1 MAPYYISFPWPNYQE
16 YMEEEWF
23 KKETY
28 YDCNR
33 NVYLIPIDRVHITS
47 ISIDYKYTKIW
58 RVNEKLIISDTIEE
72 AIKLYKLWA
81 KEFNKSTDIINVKAI
96 GDNQIPENYDVMISD
111 IK

>member
-1 MAPYYISFPWPNYQE
+1 MVPYYIAFPWPDYQE

-23 KKETY
+23 REASY

-47 ISIDYKYTKIW
+47 IDYKDTKIW

>member
-1 MAPYYISFPWPNYQE
+1 MVPYYIAFPFPDYQE

-23 KKETY
+23 REESH
-28 YDCNR
+28 YDCDR
-33 NVYLIPIDRVHITS
+33 DVYLIPINRVHIT
-47 ISIDYKYTKIW
+47 SIDYKYTKIW

>member
-1 MAPYYISFPWPNYQE
+1 MAQKYIALSWPDYQE

-23 KKETY
+23 REETY

-47 ISIDYKYTKIW
+47 IDYKYTRIWKIN
-58 RVNEKLIISDTIEE
+58 RKLIISDTIEE

-81 KEFNKSTDIINVKAI
+81 IDFDNYPTDIINVKAV
-96 GDNQIPENYDVMISD
+96 GDNQIPEDYDVLILD
-111 IK
+111 VK

>member
-1 MAPYYISFPWPNYQE
+1 MVQKYIALSWPGYQE

-23 KKETY
+23 REESY
-28 YDCNR
+28 YDNNR
-33 NVYLIPIDRVHITS
+33 SVYLIPIDRVHITS
-47 ISIDYKYTKIW
+47 IDYKYTKIW
-58 RVNEKLIISDTIEE
+58 RVNGKLIISDTIEE

-81 KEFNKSTDIINVKAI
+81 TEFNKSTDIINVKAI

>member
-1 MAPYYISFPWPNYQE
+1 MVQKYIALSWPDYQE

-23 KKETY
+23 REESY
-28 YDCNR
+28 YDNNR
-33 NVYLIPIDRVHITS
+33 SVYLIPINRVNIT
-47 ISIDYKYTKIW
+47 SIDYKYTKIW
-58 RVNEKLIISDTIEE
+58 RVNGKLIISDTIEE

-81 KEFNKSTDIINVKAI
+81 TEFNKSTDIINIKAI

>member
-1 MAPYYISFPWPNYQE
+1 MAQKYIALSWPDYQE

-23 KKETY
+23 REESY

-33 NVYLIPIDRVHITS
+33 NVYLIPIDRVNITS
-47 ISIDYKYTKIW
+47 I
-58 RVNEKLIISDTIEE
+58 
-72 AIKLYKLWA
+72 
-81 KEFNKSTDIINVKAI
+81 KAV

>member
-1 MAPYYISFPWPNYQE
+1 MVQKYIALPFPDYQE

-28 YDCNR
+28 YDYNR
-33 NVYLIPIDRVHITS
+33 NVYLIPIDRVHIT
-47 ISIDYKYTKIW
+47 SIDYKYTKIW